1 MQGILSAVRRALEK
15 TPPDIGSDVA
25 ESGIVLSGGGALLR
39 NIDQLI
45 MKETGL
51 PVVIADDPLTC
62 VARGGGRILELTEEH
77 GRGIFDLQ

>member
-1 MQGILSAVRRALEK
+1 VRQALEQ
-15 TPPDIGSDVA
+15 TPPDLGSDVA
-25 ESGIVLSGGGALLR
+25 ERGIVITGGGALLR
-39 NIDQLI
+39 DIDKLI

-77 GRGIFDLQ
+77 GHGAFGLQ